1 MNKKENNNGM
11 LSFDK
16 LRSELGIEA
25 EAPEP
30 NAEPQTDSN
39 KAYFGAGKSVVE
51 NGTTFIDITE
61 QFTFNEIPII
71 KEFEE
76 IPVNEPIV
84 EAPVVTKKRVKTF
97 NEMLGD
103 FVKFFVP
110 VSDDSGKEKI
120 RKVAMDFSIIL
131 IIACIIGI
139 AGIFIEQ
146 QGGLISS
153 GSHGASVDKLEDNKY
168 AEEWKKQYAQSSGTV
183 FPTGMNS
190 KFAYLYYVNQ
200 DLVGWLKIDNTSI
213 DVQIV
218 QSTDNEYYSTRDFY
232 KNSNNFGCPY
242 LHYKN
247 STQGLDDNTV
257 IFGPYMQNNLLFA
270 ALDQYRTVEG
280 YKSAPLIEY
289 STLYETYT
297 FKVFAAF
304 IATDNPASD
313 GGFNY
318 ATTDFISDGKFSEY
332 INEVKQ
338 RSIFN
343 TDVSVQTDDKL
354 ITLVTD
360 SNEFEGARLVVMGR
374 MVRNNE
380 KADVDVDSVTP
391 NSSPKY
397 PQAWYDNKVN
407 NPFA

>member
-1 MNKKENNNGM
+1 MNKKENNNNM

-16 LRSELGIEA
+16 LRSELGIEEDVEVNSA
-25 EAPEP
+25 SPEQ
-30 NAEPQTDSN
+30 NN
-39 KAYFGAGKSVVE
+39 KAYTGEGKSVVE

-71 KEFEE
+71 KEPDE
-76 IPVNEPIV
+76 IQTQEFQEATPVI
-84 EAPVVTKKRVKTF
+84 TKKRVKTF

-110 VSDDSGKEKI
+110 VKDDSGKEKI
-120 RKVAMDFSIIL
+120 RKVALDFSIVL
-131 IIACIIGI
+131 IIVCVIGI
-139 AGIFIEQ
+139 VGIFLEQ
-146 QGGLISS
+146 QGVSSSS
-153 GSHGASVDKLEDNKY
+153 GSQTASVDKLEDNKY
-168 AEEWKKQYAQSSGTV
+168 AEAWKKQYAQSSGTV

-200 DLVGWLKIDNTSI
+200 DLVGWLKINNTNL

-218 QSTDNEYYSTRDFY
+218 QSSDNEYYSTRDFY
-232 KNSNNFGCPY
+232 KNSNDSGCPY

-247 STQGLDDNTV
+247 STQELDDNTV
-257 IFGPYMQNNLLFA
+257 IYGPYMPNNLLFA
-270 ALDQYRTVEG
+270 TLDQYRTVEG
-280 YKSAPLIEY
+280 YKNAPLIEY

-313 GGFNY
+313 GGFY
-318 ATTDFISDGKFSEY
+318 FATTDFVSDAKFSEF
-332 INEVKQ
+332 INEVKM

-343 TDVSVQTDDKL
+343 TDISVQTDDKL

-360 SNEFEGARLVVMGR
+360 SNEFEGAKLVVMGR

-380 KADVDVDSVTP
+380 IADVNMDAVTV
-391 NSSPKY
+391 NTSPKY
-397 PQAWYDNKVN
+397 PQAWYDNKGN
-407 NPFA
+407 NPFE

>member
-1 MNKKENNNGM
+1 MNKKENNNNM

-16 LRSELGIEA
+16 LRSELGIEEDVEVNSA
-25 EAPEP
+25 SPEQ
-30 NAEPQTDSN
+30 NN
-39 KAYFGAGKSVVE
+39 KAYTGEGKSVVE

-71 KEFEE
+71 KEPDE
-76 IPVNEPIV
+76 IQTQEIQEATPVI
-84 EAPVVTKKRVKTF
+84 TKKRVKTF
-97 NEMLGD
+97 NEMSGD

-110 VSDDSGKEKI
+110 VKDDSGKEKI
-120 RKVAMDFSIIL
+120 RKVAMDFSIVL
-131 IIACIIGI
+131 IIVCIIGI
-139 AGIFIEQ
+139 VGIFLEQ
-146 QGGLISS
+146 QGVSSSS
-153 GSHGASVDKLEDNKY
+153 GSQTASVDKLEDNKY
-168 AEEWKKQYAQSSGTV
+168 AEAWKKQYAQSSGTV

-200 DLVGWLKIDNTSI
+200 DLVGWLKINNTSL

-218 QSTDNEYYSTRDFY
+218 QSSDNEYYSTRDFY
-232 KNSNNFGCPY
+232 KNSNNSGCPY

-247 STQGLDDNTV
+247 STQELDDNTV
-257 IFGPYMQNNLLFA
+257 IYGSYMPNNLLFA
-270 ALDQYRTVEG
+270 TLDQYRTVEG
-280 YKSAPLIEY
+280 YKNAPLIEY

-313 GGFNY
+313 GGFY
-318 ATTDFISDGKFSEY
+318 FDTTDFVSDAKFSEF
-332 INEVKQ
+332 INEVKM

-343 TDVSVQTDDKL
+343 TDISVQTDDKL

-360 SNEFEGARLVVMGR
+360 SNEFEGAKLVVMGR

-380 KADVDVDSVTP
+380 TADVNMDAVTV
-391 NSSPKY
+391 NTSPKY
-397 PQAWYDNKVN
+397 PQAWYDNKGN
-407 NPFA
+407 NPFG

>member
-1 MNKKENNNGM
+1 MNKKENNNNM

-16 LRSELGIEA
+16 LRSELGIEEDA
-25 EAPEP
+25 EVNSASPEQ
-30 NAEPQTDSN
+30 NN
-39 KAYFGAGKSVVE
+39 KAYTGEGKSVVE

-71 KEFEE
+71 KEPDE
-76 IPVNEPIV
+76 IQTQEFQEATPVI
-84 EAPVVTKKRVKTF
+84 TKKRVKTF

-110 VSDDSGKEKI
+110 VKDDSGKEKI
-120 RKVAMDFSIIL
+120 RKVAMDFSIVL
-131 IIACIIGI
+131 IIVCIIGI
-139 AGIFIEQ
+139 VGIFLEQ
-146 QGGLISS
+146 QGVSSSS
-153 GSHGASVDKLEDNKY
+153 GSQTASVDKLEDNKY
-168 AEEWKKQYAQSSGTV
+168 AEAWKKQYAQSSGTV

-200 DLVGWLKIDNTSI
+200 DLVGWLKINNTSL

-218 QSTDNEYYSTRDFY
+218 QSSDNEYYSTRDFY
-232 KNSNNFGCPY
+232 KNSNNSGCPY

-247 STQGLDDNTV
+247 STQELDDNTV
-257 IFGPYMQNNLLFA
+257 IYGPYMPNNLLFA
-270 ALDQYRTVEG
+270 TLDQYRTVEG
-280 YKSAPLIEY
+280 YKNAPLIEY

-313 GGFNY
+313 GGFY
-318 ATTDFISDGKFSEY
+318 FDTTDFVSDAKFSEF
-332 INEVKQ
+332 INEVKM

-343 TDVSVQTDDKL
+343 TDISVQTDDKL

-360 SNEFEGARLVVMGR
+360 SNEFEGAKLVVMGR

-380 KADVDVDSVTP
+380 TADVNMDAVTV
-391 NSSPKY
+391 NTSPKY
-397 PQAWYDNKVN
+397 PQAWYDNKGN
-407 NPFA
+407 NPFG